1 MMAIAFLFVR
11 MLGDCFKSRQRLE
24 AEILVLR
31 HQLNV
36 LQQRAPRRVHLH
48 WASRA
53 LFIWLYRCCPRIL
66 DAITIVRPETVVR
79 WHRMGFAA
87 YWRWKSRSP
96 GGRPRI
102 GKELR
107 DLIRRMSFENPL
119 WGAPRIHGELLRL
132 GFEVAQSTVSI
143 YMVPRRDRPS
153 QSWKTFLRNHAE
165 GIASIDLFV
174 VPTISFQQLYAFL
187 ILSHRRRRLLWT
199 AVTRNPTA
207 EWLARQITEAFPW
220 DSAPKYLIRDND
232 RAFAG
237 VFKARVRAMGIRD
250 RPTSVRAPWQIGY
263 VERLIGSVRREC
275 TDHLIV
281 FSEEHLRQILAKYS
295 TYYNEVRV
303 HISLGKDAPCTRPIK
318 RFGGIVAHPIL
329 GGLHH
334 RYARI

>member
-1 MMAIAFLFVR
+1 MMAIAFLLVR
-11 MLGDCFKSRQRLE
+11 MLGDCFKSRRQLE

-102 GKELR
+102 GKEVR

-132 GFEVAQSTVSI
+132 GFDVAQSTVSN
-143 YMVPRRDRPS
+143 YMVPRRDRPMRT
-153 QSWKTFLRNHAE
+153 WKTFLRNHAE

-174 VPTISFQQLYAFL
+174 VPTISFEQLYAFL
-187 ILSHRRRRLLWT
+187 VLFLATDDSGCCGPRSPETRQLSDLRGKSPRRFPGIARR
-199 AVTRNPTA
+199 N
-207 EWLARQITEAFPW
+207 I
-220 DSAPKYLIRDND
+220 S
-232 RAFAG
+232 FAT
-237 VFKARVRAMGIRD
+237 M
-250 RPTSVRAPWQIGY
+250 T
-263 VERLIGSVRREC
+263 
-275 TDHLIV
+275 
-281 FSEEHLRQILAKYS
+281 
-295 TYYNEVRV
+295 
-303 HISLGKDAPCTRPIK
+303 
-318 RFGGIVAHPIL
+318 
-329 GGLHH
+329 
-334 RYARI
+334 